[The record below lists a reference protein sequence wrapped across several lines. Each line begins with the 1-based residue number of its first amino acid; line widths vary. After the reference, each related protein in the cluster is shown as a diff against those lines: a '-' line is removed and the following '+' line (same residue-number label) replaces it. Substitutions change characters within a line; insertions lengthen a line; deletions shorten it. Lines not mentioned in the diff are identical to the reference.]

1 MARLRTLMA
10 DPVEGAPHP
19 NMYTSLITI
28 EVLIMV
34 DVAVRGRSPQI
45 LKM

>member
-10 DPVEGAPHP
+10 DPVEGDHIIK
-19 NMYTSLITI
+19 YVYILIITI

-34 DVAVRGRSPQI
+34 DVAVRGRCPRY
-45 LKM
+45 